1 MKQLIFSFATLI
13 ALASQAQDFTQF
25 NAALI
30 RYNPGYA
37 GSVESPRL
45 SLLYGRTAPYYAS
58 NAYVAYDQAI
68 KRLHSGVGLEMHHR
82 YWGIPGYDGNTMYI
96 GLAYA
101 AKFNLFQKLAV
112 SPAVKFGYRKD
123 ESRYG
128 DEHLVP
134 EKFLVSTNNM
144 DISAGVVVNTERFHA
159 GFAVDHINQP
169 VISSSAQIERTY
181 IVQMGYTIQKH
192 PGSEFSGTASL
203 MFQRQ
208 GTYYTEVRPSFSAR
222 YKFAVLG
229 AGLVMS
235 NSGWR
240 YNAVAG
246 YYSRKCI
253 IGYSIE
259 PRRFSYPSQVYHE
272 LSLRYI
278 FSPPKEQKAPQE
290 RTVKKHRVFKNR
302 KRILQN

>member
-1 MKQLIFSFATLI
+1 MKQLILSFATLV

-25 NAALI
+25 NAALM

-45 SLLYGRTAPYYAS
+45 SLLYGRATPYYGS
-58 NAYVAYDQAI
+58 NTYVAYDQAI
-68 KRLHSGVGLEMHHR
+68 KRLHSGVGLEMYHR
-82 YWGIPGYDGNTMYI
+82 YWGVPGYSGSSLYV

-101 AKFNLFQKLAV
+101 AKFNLFNKLAV
-112 SPAVKFGYRKD
+112 SPAVRFGYRKD
-123 ESRYG
+123 DSRFG
-128 DEHLVP
+128 GETAIS
-134 EKFLVSTNNM
+134 KGNM
-144 DISAGVVVNTERFHA
+144 DISAGIVVNTERFHA
-159 GFAVDHINQP
+159 GFAIDHINQP
-169 VISSSAQIERTY
+169 NMLPSASAQIERAY
-181 IVQMGYTIQKH
+181 IAQMGYTIQKH
-192 PGSEFSGTASL
+192 PGSKFSATASL
-203 MFQRQ
+203 LFQRQ

-229 AGLVMS
+229 AGLIMGS
-235 NSGWR
+235 GGWR
-240 YNAVAG
+240 YNVLAG

-259 PRRFSYPSQVYHE
+259 PRLRSFYPGQVYHE

-278 FSPPKEQKAPQE
+278 FSPPKEQKAPEE
-290 RTVKKHRVFKNR
+290 RTGKKHRVFKNR